1 MRLHELLTRGA
12 TDAPALIHPLPPLE
26 LASDSPVMGGRSEAS
41 SAGWTFGELADEVAR
56 VVAVVGERTAPG
68 DRIAL
73 VGRNRPS
80 YVAALYGIPAAG
92 RVAVPLNQRLAPAE
106 LDAQARRVGAALTV
120 DDWGA
125 WEAEVASAPPA
136 EPVAGTEDDPAWIL
150 FTSGTTGTPKGAVLT
165 HRSLLAAVRGANAA
179 RPVAGDDVY
188 LYCFPLCHVAAYN
201 VLCLHAEGRPVVLMA
216 GFDAAELPRQV
227 RAHGVTTMS
236 LAPTML
242 AMLLDD
248 PSFDPSTF
256 AGVRQVAYGASSM
269 SPDLFQ
275 RATETLGI
283 GFAQGYGMT
292 ELSGNAVFLDEEGH
306 RTRPRAA
313 GRPSPEVDVRL
324 APDGEILLRG
334 PQVMAGY
341 WDEPEATAATIVDGW
356 LHTGDLGEIDEDGY
370 VHVVDRS
377 KDIVISGG
385 ENVSSREVEDVL
397 STHPAVRQ
405 VAVVGVPDDR
415 WGEAVCAVVVAR
427 APVTLEELVDHTRG
441 VLGGFKQPR
450 RLVLVDELPTNAGG
464 KVLKR
469 VLREQLAHG

>member
-165 HRSLLAAVRGANAA
+165 HRSLLAAVG
-179 RPVAGDDVY
+179 G
-188 LYCFPLCHVAAYN
+188 
-201 VLCLHAEGRPVVLMA
+201 
-216 GFDAAELPRQV
+216 
-227 RAHGVTTMS
+227 
-236 LAPTML
+236 
-242 AMLLDD
+242 
-248 PSFDPSTF
+248 
-256 AGVRQVAYGASSM
+256 
-269 SPDLFQ
+269 
-275 RATETLGI
+275 
-283 GFAQGYGMT
+283 
-292 ELSGNAVFLDEEGH
+292 
-306 RTRPRAA
+306 RTRPD
-313 GRPSPEVDVRL
+313 PSPATTCTCTASRS
-324 APDGEILLRG
+324 AMWPPTTSSACTRRAG
-334 PQVMAGY
+334 P
-341 WDEPEATAATIVDGW
+341 W
-356 LHTGDLGEIDEDGY
+356 
-370 VHVVDRS
+370 S
-377 KDIVISGG
+377 
-385 ENVSSREVEDVL
+385 
-397 STHPAVRQ
+397 
-405 VAVVGVPDDR
+405 
-415 WGEAVCAVVVAR
+415 
-427 APVTLEELVDHTRG
+427 
-441 VLGGFKQPR
+441 
-450 RLVLVDELPTNAGG
+450 
-464 KVLKR
+464 
-469 VLREQLAHG
+469 